1 MNRLAILTYPD
12 PRLRKKAA
20 PISEIT
26 PELRELADDMLE
38 TMYAAPG
45 IGLAATQVGVFQ
57 RIFVMDCASHDENPD
72 PVAIIN
78 PEIIWKSDELVTHEE
93 GCLSIP
99 DHFED
104 VTRPAV
110 VTVSYLD
117 IDGVRHEKELS
128 EVRSRCANTR
138 STI

>member
-1 MNRLAILTYPD
+1 MHHMNRLAILTYPD

-57 RIFVMDCASHDENPD
+57 RIFVMDCATHDETP
-72 PVAIIN
+72 I
-78 PEIIWKSDELVTHEE
+78 
-93 GCLSIP
+93 
-99 DHFED
+99 
-104 VTRPAV
+104 
-110 VTVSYLD
+110 
-117 IDGVRHEKELS
+117 
-128 EVRSRCANTR
+128 RSRSSIRNHLEIGRTGH
-138 STI
+138 T